1 MMVSFQQ
8 ELLSLC
14 EHEVAPLAALEWDE
28 SGHPTER
35 LHIDWEQY
43 FALEDTSALKFFTA
57 REGKKLI
64 GYIVVIVVA
73 PLTTKGSLVAILDS
87 VYVAKPYRGKTGRKL
102 FSFVE
107 SCMKDDGIYRVMA
120 SSSTKRPIGAFLERM
135 GYCEVETKFEK
146 AL

>member
-1 MMVSFQQ
+1 MAKFQQ

-14 EHEVAPLAALEWDE
+14 EQEVAPLAVLEWEE
-28 SGHPTER
+28 SGHPSEG
-35 LHIDWEQY
+35 LCIDWDQY
-43 FALEDTSALKFFTA
+43 FTLEDAGALKFFTA
-57 REGKKLI
+57 REGEKLI

-73 PLTTKGSLVAILDS
+73 PLTTKGSLVAMLDS

-102 FSFVE
+102 FAFVE

-120 SSSTKRPIGAFLERM
+120 SSSAKRPIGAFLERM